1 MVWSSSDESVAKVS
15 ETGEVTAVSAGD
27 AIITATSGEAAGEC
41 SISVIDN
48 PKIGDFYYS
57 DGTYSTDLRTDKTPI
72 GVIFW
77 TGDPTAEDATLKAE
91 HPECVN
97 GLVVSLDGEE
107 VTTWQPNY
115 KDYGDMVDSWVQL
128 NTEYTTVEAGM
139 GNTPEDKLNHIV
151 GYNNTKAIEA
161 FNAASENAS
170 WPVVAVSGL
179 PAYRDKV
186 PVPENT
192 SGWYL
197 PSMKEYSLLCTG
209 EQDIKENIW
218 DISGGENYIQN
229 GLFINERL
237 SMVEGS
243 KLLEMEQSFDSVAG
257 TYWSSQE
264 HTESM
269 ALKLFFRFGTV
280 STSDKDWQYQTN
292 GRVRYILAF

>member
-1 MVWSSSDESVAKVS
+1 M
-15 ETGEVTAVSAGD
+15 
-27 AIITATSGEAAGEC
+27 
-41 SISVIDN
+41 
-48 PKIGDFYYS
+48 
-57 DGTYSTDLRTDKTPI
+57 
-72 GVIFW
+72 
-77 TGDPTAEDATLKAE
+77 
-91 HPECVN
+91 
-97 GLVVSLDGEE
+97 
-107 VTTWQPNY
+107 
-115 KDYGDMVDSWVQL
+115 
-128 NTEYTTVEAGM
+128 
-139 GNTPEDKLNHIV
+139 
-151 GYNNTKAIEA
+151 
-161 FNAASENAS
+161 
-170 WPVVAVSGL
+170 AVSGL

-186 PVPENT
+186 PAPENT

>member
-1 MVWSSSDESVAKVS
+1 MSHLNKKIMKQFYSLICLPIVL
-15 ETGEVTAVSAGD
+15 AG
-27 AIITATSGEAAGEC
+27 AFFLNACA
-41 SISVIDN
+41 DN
-48 PKIGDFYYS
+48 GTPGTEDVPVEKIELG
-57 DGTYSTDLRTDKTPI
+57 R
-72 GVIFW
+72 
-77 TGDPTAEDATLKAE
+77 
-91 HPECVN
+91 
-97 GLVVSLDGEE
+97 
-107 VTTWQPNY
+107 
-115 KDYGDMVDSWVQL
+115 
-128 NTEYTTVEAGM
+128 
-139 GNTPEDKLNHIV
+139 
-151 GYNNTKAIEA
+151 
-161 FNAASENAS
+161 ASENAS

-186 PVPENT
+186 PAPENT